1 MIQENE
7 LRIGNYVCNHVYIG
21 IVESIDKKGCIVNYI
36 SDNIEG
42 FTNNKFIKPIPQT
55 EEWLLKFGFE
65 KTNIKMSG
73 CNVWQ
78 KGKYRV
84 LKSYLNDDNSYS
96 LCIDGITPPT
106 WAIAKFE
113 YVHQF
118 QNIYFALE
126 KQELEIKI
134 K

>member
-7 LRIGNYVCNHVYIG
+7 LRIGNL
-21 IVESIDKKGCIVNYI
+21 VNYENEAYCVWSEI
-36 SDNIEG
+36 RKYSVTLDNLKTRHIGAAAYDEIE
-42 FTNNKFIKPIPQT
+42 PIPQT

-126 KQELEIKI
+126 KQELEIK

>member
-1 MIQENE
+1 MIQSNE
-7 LRIGNYVCNHVYIG
+7 LRIGNYYFQFGNILQ
-21 IVESIDKKGCIVNYI
+21 VNGHII
-36 SDNIEG
+36 SALEKAPQG
-42 FTNNKFIKPIPQT
+42 QLWCKPIPQT

-84 LKSYLNDDNSYS
+84 LKSYLNDDNTYS

-126 KQELEIKI
+126 KQELEIK